1 VWKSLD
7 IAVVGGGG
15 VVVVFL
21 VGNLDGAKVYVLLAL
36 GGIVRADDDEVNA
49 AATWMPAH
57 WWCAVDVDVRW
68 RKAIAMREEDIVCII
83 MIVISNNIPVGI
95 IK

>member
-1 VWKSLD
+1 M
-7 IAVVGGGG
+7 GGGG

-57 WWCAVDVDVRW
+57 W
-68 RKAIAMREEDIVCII
+68 
-83 MIVISNNIPVGI
+83 
-95 IK
+95 